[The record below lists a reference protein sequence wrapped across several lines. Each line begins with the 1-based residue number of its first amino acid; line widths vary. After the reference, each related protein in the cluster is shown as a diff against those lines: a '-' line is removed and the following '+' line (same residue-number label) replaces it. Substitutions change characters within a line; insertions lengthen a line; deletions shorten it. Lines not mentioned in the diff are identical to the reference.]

1 MVKSLGTGEVYA
13 DLVRIIGWVRARN
26 ELVSKRLLQYVR
38 FRVEKRIGLG
48 GGTDNFVADQAE
60 LARRGFNS

>member
-13 DLVRIIGWVRARN
+13 DLVRIIGLVRAGN
-26 ELVSKRLLQYVR
+26 ELVSKRLLQYGR

-48 GGTDNFVADQAE
+48 GRPDNLVADQAE
-60 LARRGFNS
+60 LARKSLNG